1 MKGHNIAVYIIIP
14 LALFSIMSLF
24 DNVQAQTNSTSSSA
38 NQTTSQPQQQ
48 NQNTAQTNSTSS
60 SANQTT
66 SQPQQQNQNANL
78 TAQAL
83 MKTDIV
89 AVKNTLMNAQ
99 LAVVDGNIEQALK
112 DVMDLETQLILLK
125 PSPPTKLINNIHK
138 AIAAISTSEIDKSLN
153 TLTNIQVS
161 ILKAENL
168 IFKAAVTNPQVMQQI
183 HTVNYV
189 VPTPQSQEMQQ
200 VDTSKNVVPTPQ
212 PKKMQQVDNLENLIP
227 TPQPEMILQVDTLE
241 SNTNADADDF
251 TSIEDN

>member
-14 LALFSIMSLF
+14 LALFSIISLF
-24 DNVQAQTNSTSSSA
+24 DNVQAQTNSSST
-38 NQTTSQPQQQ
+38 NQTAPQQ
-48 NQNTAQTNSTSS
+48 
-60 SANQTT
+60 
-66 SQPQQQNQNANL
+66 QQQNQNANL
-78 TAQAL
+78 TAQTL

-89 AVKNTLMNAQ
+89 ALKNTLMNAQ

-168 IFKAAVTNPQVMQQI
+168 IFKAAVGNPQVMQQI
-183 HTVNYV
+183 HTVNYI
-189 VPTPQSQEMQQ
+189 VPTPQPEKIQQVDTSKNVGPTPQPQDIQQ
-200 VDTSKNVVPTPQ
+200 VDTSKNVVSTPQ
-212 PKKMQQVDNLENLIP
+212 PQ
-227 TPQPEMILQVDTLE
+227 EMKQYNTLE
-241 SNTNADADDF
+241 SNTIADDF

>member
-14 LALFSIMSLF
+14 LALLSIPSLLE
-24 DNVQAQTNSTSSSA
+24 NVQAQTNSTLSA
-38 NQTTSQPQQQ
+38 NQTASQQQ
-48 NQNTAQTNSTSS
+48 Q
-60 SANQTT
+60 
-66 SQPQQQNQNANL
+66 QQQNQNANL

-89 AVKNTLMNAQ
+89 ALKNTLMNTQ
-99 LAVVDGNIEQALK
+99 LAIVDGNIKQALK
-112 DVMDLETQLILLK
+112 DVMDLETQLILLE
-125 PSPPTKLINNIHK
+125 PAPPTKFINNLHK

-168 IFKAAVTNPQVMQQI
+168 IFKAAVANPQVMQQI

-189 VPTPQSQEMQQ
+189 VPTPQPQEIQQ

-212 PKKMQQVDNLENLIP
+212 SEKIQQF
-227 TPQPEMILQVDTLE
+227 DTLE
-241 SNTNADADDF
+241 TNTIADDF
-251 TSIEDN
+251 TNIEDS

>member
-1 MKGHNIAVYIIIP
+1 MKCHNIAVYIIIS
-14 LALFSIMSLF
+14 LALFSLVSLF
-24 DNVQAQTNSTSSSA
+24 DDVQAQTNSTSSA
-38 NQTTSQPQQQ
+38 NQTTSQQ
-48 NQNTAQTNSTSS
+48 
-60 SANQTT
+60 
-66 SQPQQQNQNANL
+66 QQQNQNANL

-89 AVKNTLMNAQ
+89 ALKNTLMNAQ
-99 LAVVDGNIEQALK
+99 LAVVDGNIKQALK

-153 TLTNIQVS
+153 TLTSIQVS

-168 IFKAAVTNPQVMQQI
+168 IFKAAVANPQVMQQI

-189 VPTPQSQEMQQ
+189 VPTPQPEKIQQ
-200 VDTSKNVVPTPQ
+200 VDT
-212 PKKMQQVDNLENLIP
+212 LENLIP
-227 TPQPEMILQVDTLE
+227 TSQPEMIQQVDTLE
-241 SNTNADADDF
+241 PNTNVDDF

>member
-24 DNVQAQTNSTSSSA
+24 DNVQAQTNSTSSA
-38 NQTTSQPQQQ
+38 NQTASQQ
-48 NQNTAQTNSTSS
+48 
-60 SANQTT
+60 
-66 SQPQQQNQNANL
+66 QQQNQNANL
-78 TAQAL
+78 IAQTL

-89 AVKNTLMNAQ
+89 ALKNTLMNAQ
-99 LAVVDGNIEQALK
+99 LAIVDGNIKQALK

-125 PSPPTKLINNIHK
+125 PSPPTKFLNNIHK

-168 IFKAAVTNPQVMQQI
+168 IFKAAVGNPQVMQQI

-189 VPTPQSQEMQQ
+189 VPTPQPQEIQQ
-200 VDTSKNVVPTPQ
+200 VDTSKNVVPTTQ
-212 PKKMQQVDNLENLIP
+212 SREMQQF
-227 TPQPEMILQVDTLE
+227 DTLE
-241 SNTNADADDF
+241 TNTIADDF
-251 TSIEDN
+251 TNIEDS

>member
-1 MKGHNIAVYIIIP
+1 MCYSILDFIHKSYKYFLKVIYMKGHNIAVYIIIP
-14 LALFSIMSLF
+14 LALFSIISLF
-24 DNVQAQTNSTSSSA
+24 DNVQAQTNSTSST
-38 NQTTSQPQQQ
+38 NQTASQQ
-48 NQNTAQTNSTSS
+48 
-60 SANQTT
+60 
-66 SQPQQQNQNANL
+66 QQQNQNANL

-89 AVKNTLMNAQ
+89 ALKNTLMNAQ
-99 LAVVDGNIEQALK
+99 LAIVDGNIEQALK

-168 IFKAAVTNPQVMQQI
+168 IFKAAVANPQVMQQI

-189 VPTPQSQEMQQ
+189 VPTPQPEKIEQ
-200 VDTSKNVVPTPQ
+200 VDTSKN
-212 PKKMQQVDNLENLIP
+212 LIP
-227 TPQPEMILQVDTLE
+227 TSQPEMIQQVDTLE
-241 SNTNADADDF
+241 PNTNADGF
-251 TSIEDN
+251 TSLEDS

>member
-1 MKGHNIAVYIIIP
+1 MKCHNIAVYIIIP

-24 DNVQAQTNSTSSSA
+24 DNVQAQTNSSSA
-38 NQTTSQPQQQ
+38 NQTTSQQ
-48 NQNTAQTNSTSS
+48 
-60 SANQTT
+60 
-66 SQPQQQNQNANL
+66 QQQNQNANL

-89 AVKNTLMNAQ
+89 ALKNTLMNAQ
-99 LAVVDGNIEQALK
+99 LAIVDGNIKQALK

-125 PSPPTKLINNIHK
+125 PSPPTKFLNNIHK

-168 IFKAAVTNPQVMQQI
+168 IFKAAVGNPQVMQQF
-183 HTVNYV
+183 HTLNYV
-189 VPTPQSQEMQQ
+189 VPTPQPEKIQQ

-212 PKKMQQVDNLENLIP
+212 PQ
-227 TPQPEMILQVDTLE
+227 EMKQFDTLE
-241 SNTNADADDF
+241 SNTNADDL
-251 TSIEDN
+251 TSIEDS